1 MIGKKLRF
9 EKHLSLWRDCFGDT
23 EQYMKFYF
31 EKKAPASDVFE
42 DWEGNKLC
50 SMAFF
55 TPYDAVFLG
64 EKCVVPYV
72 VGVATRADKRHEG
85 RMTKVLTEGMAH
97 FRGKKSPLVFLS
109 PADPAIYKPLGFRE
123 TYWKEVF
130 EYTGA
135 GKLSLT
141 VRRWDEL
148 SERKK
153 QEAALFAESR
163 IESLQRDFHLI
174 HHVSYYNQVHEEL
187 KALDGA
193 LYVFFEG
200 EKIAGVA
207 NWICEDG
214 ENEVT
219 ELICAADKGI
229 VVLES
234 LLAVCEGI
242 SLKVEDSTF
251 LPKSELKKRGI
262 AVRREKNPY
271 MMYRMLCETCE
282 RPLSA
287 YMNDIT

>member
-1 MIGKKLRF
+1 MIEKKLRF

-31 EKKAPASDVFE
+31 GKKAPASDVFE
-42 DWEGNKLC
+42 DWEKEELC

-64 EKCVVPYV
+64 KKCVVPYI

-85 RMTKVLTEGMAH
+85 RMTKVLTEGMGH

-109 PADPAIYKPLGFRE
+109 PADPAIYKPLGFEE
-123 TYWKEVF
+123 TYWKEAF

-153 QEAALFAESR
+153 QEVASFAESR

-174 HHVSYYNQVHEEL
+174 HHVSYYNRVNEEL

-193 LYVFFEG
+193 LYALFEG

-219 ELICAADKGI
+219 ELICAADKGL

-234 LLAVCEGI
+234 LFTVCGKTI
-242 SLKVEDSTF
+242 LKIEDSTF
-251 LPKSELKKRGI
+251 LLKDALKKRGI

-282 RPLSA
+282 GPLSA